1 MQLVQTFF
9 VASIAGSVT
18 SALAEVNEVGDVFRF
33 LAVTLPPQSIYFM
46 QLILIQTV
54 IGMGTEL
61 LRTTALLQAFFRNHI
76 GPRVTEREKSLPFIG
91 LRPLCSPRFFLHAQ
105 LLAGTTLRFMVLFTF
120 AVLSPF
126 ISYILCFS
134 FMVLEVG
141 FRHQFVYIYPST
153 LDSGGRLWMMF
164 ITIIMVCMV
173 LAELILIT
181 FMGLAKA
188 RPQLYMLCPLVM
200 ITGLFVIYLRQ
211 QHFRVARYLSSV
223 TCDEV
228 DTRTNL
234 KNCDDVVLDFLKD
247 KYLQPV
253 LKTMYETAEKHT
265 SLKVIDAEPSS

>member
-1 MQLVQTFF
+1 
-9 VASIAGSVT
+9 
-18 SALAEVNEVGDVFRF
+18 
-33 LAVTLPPQSIYFM
+33 M

-54 IGMGTEL
+54 IGLGTEL
-61 LRTTALLQAFFRNHI
+61 LRTTALIQAFCRNRI

-126 ISYILCFS
+126 VSYILCFS

-164 ITIIMVCMV
+164 ITIITVCMI
-173 LAELILIT
+173 LAQLILIT

-188 RPQLYMLCPLVM
+188 EPQLYMLCPLVTV
-200 ITGLFVIYLRQ
+200 TGLFFVYLQQ

-223 TCDEV
+223 TCDEI

-234 KNCDDVVLDFLKD
+234 KSCDDSELEFLKE
-247 KYLQPV
+247 KYLQPA
-253 LKTMYETAEKHT
+253 LKTMYETVEKQA
-265 SLKVIDAEPSS
+265 SLNLTDEEQSS